1 MMNFRKFS
9 FDEFLWNIVFNV
21 LTVTFRFCNGKSG
34 NISLYFVMFTILIKI
49 FTSINIH
56 PTFFVSIVNVKY
68 YIRLC
73 NIENLKNVE
82 AKKFFF
88 KRNKFVQ
95 KGMILLQKIIK
106 VIILNFYL
114 YRKRHTDF
122 KEKNKSFLK

>member
-1 MMNFRKFS
+1 
-9 FDEFLWNIVFNV
+9 
-21 LTVTFRFCNGKSG
+21 
-34 NISLYFVMFTILIKI
+34 MFTILIKI

-82 AKKFFF
+82 AKNFFF

-95 KGMILLQKIIK
+95 KMILLQKIIK